1 MNHIFSE
8 RAEASVE
15 RYGYFL
21 NILRSQADIVFRRGP
36 TDGQAREEALSVAL
50 EAARSFLGVEQG
62 QLNDDTADVA
72 RDAYRAAL
80 SDLGLSHDD
89 FEGLNRFAEFIFAGA
104 SYTGRILA
112 GQAERDVMTM
122 GQHILNVAQRV
133 DLYARSGRHSL
144 SSAAAA
150 VMFEDSQVPNF
161 RFTDRL
167 GRRFKATKHV
177 RDLYRQHLLNI
188 YNEVYMDV
196 VADHGWE
203 IVRVTHPDPG
213 FKWHGAAL
221 AIVGDDDEFPL
232 YYDVREE
239 IFHPSS
245 VATLTINFPG
255 DE

>member
-1 MNHIFSE
+1 MNQFLTE
-8 RAEASVE
+8 RAEAAVQ

-21 NILRSQADIVFRRGP
+21 NVLRSQADTVMRRGP
-36 TDGQAREEALSVAL
+36 TDGQAREEAVSVAQD
-50 EAARSFLGVEQG
+50 AARSFLGQEQG
-62 QLNDDTADVA
+62 QLNDDTAEVA
-72 RDAYRAAL
+72 RRAYSAAL
-80 SDLGLSHDD
+80 TDLGLSHDD

-104 SYTGRILA
+104 SYTGRVLA
-112 GQAERDVMTM
+112 GQVERDVMTM
-122 GQHILNVAQRV
+122 GQHILNMAQRV

-150 VMFEDSQVPNF
+150 VMFEEGQVPSF

-177 RDLYRQHLLNI
+177 RDLYRQHLLNA

-196 VADHGWE
+196 VAAHGWE
-203 IVRVTHPDPG
+203 IVRVTHPDPDY
-213 FKWHGAAL
+213 KWHGASL
-221 AIVGDDDEFPL
+221 AIVSHDDDFPL

-245 VATLTINFPG
+245 SATLTINFPG